1 MKKLITILPFLLFLL
16 LTSFMCCY
24 APDHDM
30 EYYACMYLKNESYDT
45 VKVCMPENH
54 IKYCPPS
61 DSIGICDYQ
70 LEDTMNLEKYYYLL
84 DWYKEW
90 VKADFQLFISQQ
102 EIPKEQL
109 QMIENYKL
117 YYHPTEKWGGD
128 MAIALII
135 TDSMLQEKRR

>member
-1 MKKLITILPFLLFLL
+1 M
-16 LTSFMCCY
+16 
-24 APDHDM
+24 
-30 EYYACMYLKNESYDT
+30 
-45 VKVCMPENH
+45 
-54 IKYCPPS
+54 
-61 DSIGICDYQ
+61 
-70 LEDTMNLEKYYYLL
+70 
-84 DWYKEW
+84 
-90 VKADFQLFISQQ
+90 KADFQLFISQQ